1 MDFGVFNSYAVGR
14 ICNMLTDKNNLNMV
28 TAIAS
33 LLAIVISVL
42 TFIHACRS
50 SRRTAII
57 QIISKER
64 MSWISQ
70 MREAF
75 LCFEQSYRASN
86 VNGMK
91 DARAKLESL
100 MRRDTSEYCYFL
112 EHIDHCIKNLYSA
125 SDYDLLV
132 GLSSYIL
139 ARAWQRVKLDGEG
152 ILPRTNGRKNA
163 YVTRQTNLLF
173 SLATSKE
180 YMSPTDAKKLTCDC
194 LKRGKDR
201 KHYRKLVDDRKKYL

>member
-112 EHIDHCIKNLYSA
+112 
-125 SDYDLLV
+125 
-132 GLSSYIL
+132 
-139 ARAWQRVKLDGEG
+139 
-152 ILPRTNGRKNA
+152 
-163 YVTRQTNLLF
+163 
-173 SLATSKE
+173 SKF
-180 YMSPTDAKKLTCDC
+180 
-194 LKRGKDR
+194 LKFLK
-201 KHYRKLVDDRKKYL
+201 